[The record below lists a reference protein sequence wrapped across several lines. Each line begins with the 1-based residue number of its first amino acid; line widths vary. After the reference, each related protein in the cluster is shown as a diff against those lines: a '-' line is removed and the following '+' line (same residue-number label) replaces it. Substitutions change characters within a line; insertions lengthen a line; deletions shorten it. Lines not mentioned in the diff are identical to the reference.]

1 MIPWYARA
9 EPYQTTTTALPA
21 CGGASEECMYENR
34 LRVLLFED
42 IPAQLELLRQLLLQS
57 EHPQI
62 ELTTTDTLARGCP
75 LLVKQK
81 FDVILLDLDLPDSQ
95 GFETFRRVQAQ
106 APEVPVIV
114 LSDHEDRRAAARA
127 VDAGAQHYLVKGELD
142 GASLIRAVR
151 YAVER
156 TYARVTEWS
165 SPMFRLAQQQF
176 LKAAHIMKL
185 DDNVRQRL
193 LFPQRSLVVSFPFRR
208 DNRNV
213 VETVFGYRVQHVL
226 TLGPTKGGI
235 RYAPDVTLGEVAALA
250 MWMTWKCALMHLPY
264 GGAKGGVRVDP
275 VELSRNEL
283 QSLTRRYTSEIFNMI
298 GPEKDIP
305 APDMGTNEQTMAWLL
320 DTYST
325 QVGQTVPTVVTGKP
339 VVLGGSL
346 GRREATGRG
355 LVYSVQEAAR
365 HIGMELRGASVV
377 VQGFGN
383 VGSHAARIFAE
394 EGAKVVAVSDIS
406 GGVHNPDGLD
416 IPALLRHVEE
426 HGFLEGYTD
435 ADAITNERLL
445 ELECDVLAPC
455 ALQNQITHENA
466 DRIRCRILAEGANG
480 PTTLEADEILGE
492 HGVFILPDILANA
505 GGVTVSYFE
514 WVQGTQNYMW
524 TLDEINSRLKRLM
537 TGAFERVVQR
547 SERDS
552 IDMRSAAVVD
562 GVARVTEAKLSRG
575 IFP

>member
-1 MIPWYARA
+1 
-9 EPYQTTTTALPA
+9 
-21 CGGASEECMYENR
+21 MYENR

-42 IPAQLELLRQLLLQS
+42 SPDQLALLTRLLQES
-57 EHPQI
+57 KHPQV
-62 ELTTTDTLARGCP
+62 ELTTVRTLADGCAR
-75 LLVKQK
+75 LVDTK
-81 FDVILLDLDLPDSQ
+81 FDAILLDLELPDSQ

-114 LSDHEDRRAAARA
+114 LSEREDGRSAARA
-127 VDAGAQHYLVKGELD
+127 VDAGAQNYLVKGDLD
-142 GASLIRAVR
+142 AHSLVRAVR

-208 DNRNV
+208 DNRNI

-226 TLGPTKGGI
+226 TVGPTKGGI

-264 GGAKGGVRVDP
+264 GGAKGGVRVEP
-275 VELSRNEL
+275 SELTRNEV
-283 QSLTRRYTSEIFNMI
+283 QALTRRYTSEIFSMI

-325 QVGQTVPTVVTGKP
+325 QVGHSVPTVVTGKP

-355 LVYSVQEAAR
+355 LVYSVQDAAR
-365 HIGMELRGASVV
+365 HIGMELRGAKVV

-383 VGSHAARIFAE
+383 VGSNAARIFAE
-394 EGAKVVAVSDIS
+394 EGARVIGVSDVS
-406 GGVHNPDGLD
+406 GAVHNPDGLD
-416 IPALLRHVEE
+416 IDALLAHVER
-426 HGFLEGYTD
+426 HRVLEGYEG
-435 ADAITNERLL
+435 ADTITNEQLL
-445 ELECDVLAPC
+445 ELECDVLAPS

-466 DRIRCRILAEGANG
+466 SRVRCRILAEGANG
-480 PTTLEADEILGE
+480 PTTLEADEILE
-492 HGVFILPDILANA
+492 QNGVFILPDILANA

-537 TGAFERVVQR
+537 TGAFQRVVER

-552 IDMRSAAVVD
+552 IDMRSAAVVE
-562 GVARVTEAKLSRG
+562 GVARVTEAKLARG